1 MTNTSFEL
9 QKSKMVLFQKKPR
22 LINQNNPSTPQDRL
36 AALALYIRAPLVRLP
51 VIVLYLR
58 ASRFQQKHGATH
70 GLKKADSEHALVI
83 RGWGF

>member
-1 MTNTSFEL
+1 
-9 QKSKMVLFQKKPR
+9 V
-22 LINQNNPSTPQDRL
+22 
-36 AALALYIRAPLVRLP
+36 PLVLLP